1 MAFDFG
7 GEKSSPFFV
16 RVRFNSLNENSS
28 LLIGKL
34 GLLNAAF
41 GLKQSFIQKYR
52 KKELRKVQI
61 KKIFET
67 ENKEKKILFACILFI
82 YFFSLSSEARQAS

>member
-61 KKIFET
+61 KKYL
-67 ENKEKKILFACILFI
+67 KRKIKRKNLVCLYFVYLFF
-82 YFFSLSSEARQAS
+82 

>member
-61 KKIFET
+61 KKYL
-67 ENKEKKILFACILFI
+67 KRKIKRKNLVCLNFVYLFF
-82 YFFSLSSEARQAS
+82 

>member
-16 RVRFNSLNENSS
+16 RVRFNSLNENGS

-41 GLKQSFIQKYR
+41 GLKQPFIQKYR
-52 KKELRKVQI
+52 KKS
-61 KKIFET
+61 FE
-67 ENKEKKILFACILFI
+67 KFK
-82 YFFSLSSEARQAS
+82 

>member
-16 RVRFNSLNENSS
+16 RVRFNSLNENGS

-61 KKIFET
+61 KKYF
-67 ENKEKKILFACILFI
+67 KRKIKRKNLVCLYFVYLFF
-82 YFFSLSSEARQAS
+82 